1 MRECYTTLNIQD
13 CINNIK
19 NFIPKTLKGISVHSY
34 VSDAP
39 DDAEALALYIKKT
52 VKDKLSDTDLMEL
65 YYNMNI
71 LKLSVRS
78 INICTNVNQIR
89 QIEVQ
94 AATEGIEFDID
105 VLNEIVQQG
114 VSINFTDKDKMYCI
128 SMLNNNPKYYII
140 GLDLCFR
147 KGSKKV
153 IFMQNEIILMNKKTN
168 TMYVCDPMGDYN
180 IKLEN
185 TVFTCF
191 KFKKEFL
198 QANMLEYY
206 AYTLLHDNTDSI
218 SRYDRIG
225 SRISAILVV
234 QELYKLYKQL
244 KSEPKIVEYKINDSE
259 VKETENKTHK
269 EQTYFDDTV
278 VNRFVDLTAVK
289 TKYVGRKY
297 KALGGHHASPIEHTV
312 SGHYRHYKNGKVVFI
327 ESFTRGK
334 KKDFFEVTTNLV

>member
-1 MRECYTTLNIQD
+1 MRECYTTLNVQD
-13 CINNIK
+13 CISNISEL
-19 NFIPKTLKGISVHSY
+19 IPKTLKGMSVHTY
-34 VSDAP
+34 VSEAP
-39 DDAEALALYIKKT
+39 MDEERLATYIKRT
-52 VKDKLSDTDLMEL
+52 VKDKLSDAELMDV
-65 YYNMNI
+65 YYNVNI
-71 LKLSVRS
+71 LKLAEKSTHIV
-78 INICTNVNQIR
+78 TNVEQIR
-89 QIEVQ
+89 QIETQ
-94 AATEGIEFDID
+94 AATSGIDFDID

-140 GLDLCFR
+140 GLDLCFK

-180 IKLEN
+180 IKLED

-206 AYTLLHDNTDSI
+206 AYTLMHDNTDSI

-244 KSEPKIVEYKINDSE
+244 KSDTKIVEYKINDSE
-259 VKETENKTHK
+259 VREMENKTHK
-269 EQTYFDDTV
+269 EHTYFDDTV